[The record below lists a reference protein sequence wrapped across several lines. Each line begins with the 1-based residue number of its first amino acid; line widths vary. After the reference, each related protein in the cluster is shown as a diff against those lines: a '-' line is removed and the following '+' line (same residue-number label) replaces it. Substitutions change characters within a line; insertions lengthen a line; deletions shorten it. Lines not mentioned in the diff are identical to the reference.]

1 MSLVWTLVSIW
12 AFAVQ
17 VVAVAVGR
25 ALRAALN
32 RAERTVNTKL
42 PRISVAN
49 LAYAKDISEIAAA
62 NGYIIREH
70 VVATKD
76 DYLLVVHKLERMGS
90 SPGASPSASVGASAS
105 ASTIDLAHTARSITP
120 GSASTTTLVQP
131 KVAYFHHGLLTN
143 SELFLLG
150 SEKNKNLPYLLVD
163 LGYEVWL
170 GNNRGNKY
178 SRKHLKLSVSDKRYW
193 NYSLDEFALYDIPD
207 TLRYIQTYYSH
218 GTKIM
223 YVGFSQG
230 CLQLFASLSL
240 NPHLNQSIS
249 LFVGLS
255 PAIIPRD
262 LSHTLLKL
270 IVNKTANDNSFL
282 YGLFGERA
290 ILPSVSFWCWIM
302 GPDLY
307 QQVVDRLLRFL
318 FGWTLRNIS
327 PQQKKVGYRHMFS
340 NSSVKLII
348 HWFQIIASRRFQMFD
363 ETCNIGLLGLATL
376 SRDLKYTTSRV
387 APFPISHHLDVPMVL
402 VYGDSD
408 ILVDIDS
415 TRRLILSQNA
425 KMTSKL
431 LEVIKCSTYE
441 HMDTLWGNN
450 VYEDVFKR
458 VIEHMERVGNSDPP
472 CGKLVGDT
480 LDI

>member
-230 CLQLFASLSL
+230 CSQLFASLSL

-307 QQVVDRLLRFL
+307 QQVVDRSLRFL
-318 FGWTLRNIS
+318 FGWTSRNIS

-340 NSSVKLII
+340 NSSVKSII

-363 ETCNIGLLGLATL
+363 ETCNIGLSGLATL
-376 SRDLKYTTSRV
+376 SRDSKYTTSRV

-431 LEVIKCSTYE
+431 LEVIQCSTYE